1 MGDPKKKQKTYK
13 TPKRPYDSDQLLEEL
28 RTIGAYGLRNKRE
41 LWKAHTE
48 LSHMRGRAR
57 ELLSLDAEEKAARQA
72 LIINKLAKR
81 GLVMENGRLE
91 DVLTLSVEDLL
102 ERRIQTYIFR
112 RGLASSLFQAR
123 QLITHGHISI
133 NGRKVTSPSY
143 QIKVTDE
150 ETLDYAAG
158 SPYNNPAH
166 PLRMELQVEEAV
178 EAAPSTEVRK
188 LE

>member
-1 MGDPKKKQKTYK
+1 MGDPKKKSKTYT
-13 TPKRPYDSDQLLEEL
+13 TPKRPYDSDALMEEL

-57 ELLSLDAEEKAARQA
+57 DLLSLDPEERVIREQQ
-72 LIINKLAKR
+72 LVNKLALR

-91 DVLTLSVEDLL
+91 DVLTLSVEDIL
-102 ERRIQTYIFR
+102 ERRLQTYIFR

-123 QLITHGHISI
+123 QLITHGHIAI
-133 NGRKVTSPSY
+133 NDRKVTSPSY
-143 QIKVTDE
+143 QVKITDE
-150 ETLDYAAG
+150 ETLDYAKS
-158 SPYNNPAH
+158 SPYNSPSH
-166 PLRMELQVEEAV
+166 PLRRELEVEEAV
-178 EAAPSTEVRK
+178 EVEPSTESRQ

>member
-1 MGDPKKKQKTYK
+1 LGDPKKKSKTYT
-13 TPKRPYDSDQLLEEL
+13 TPKRPYDSDALMEEL

-57 ELLSLDAEEKAARQA
+57 DLLSLEADERVIREQQ
-72 LIINKLAKR
+72 LVNKLALR

-102 ERRIQTYIFR
+102 ERRLQTYIFR

-123 QLITHGHISI
+123 QLITHGHIAISD
-133 NGRKVTSPSY
+133 RKVTSPSY
-143 QIKVTDE
+143 QVKITDE
-150 ETLDYAAG
+150 ETLDYAKS
-158 SPYNNPAH
+158 SPYNNPSH
-166 PLRMELQVEEAV
+166 PLRRELEVEEAI
-178 EAAPSTEVRK
+178 EPEPSTESRQ

>member
-13 TPKRPYDSDQLLEEL
+13 TPKRPYDSDALMEEL

-57 ELLSLDAEEKAARQA
+57 ELLSLDAEEKASRQS

-102 ERRIQTYIFR
+102 ERRIQTYIYR
-112 RGLASSLFQAR
+112 RGLAASLFQAR

-158 SPYNNPAH
+158 SPYHNPAH
-166 PLRMELQVEEAV
+166 PMRMELEVEEAV
-178 EAAPSTEVRK
+178 EAAPSTETRK

>member
-13 TPKRPYDSDQLLEEL
+13 TPKRPYFHENLMEEL

-57 ELLSLDAEEKAARQA
+57 DLLSLDAEEKVERQQQ
-72 LIINKLAKR
+72 IINKLAVR

-112 RGLASSLFQAR
+112 RGLAGSLFQAR
-123 QLITHGHISI
+123 QLITHGHIAI

-143 QIKVTDE
+143 QIKITDE
-150 ETLDYAAG
+150 ETLDYAVS
-158 SPYNNPAH
+158 SPYHNPAH
-166 PLRMELQVEEAV
+166 PLRRELEVEEAV
-178 EAAPSTEVRK
+178 EAEPSREARK

>member
-1 MGDPKKKQKTYK
+1 MGDPKKKSKTYS
-13 TPKRPYDSDQLLEEL
+13 TPKRPYDSEALMEEL

-48 LSHMRGRAR
+48 LSHMRGQAR
-57 ELLSLDAEEKAARQA
+57 DLLSLDAEERVIREQQ
-72 LIINKLAKR
+72 IINKLSLR

-102 ERRIQTYIFR
+102 ERRLQTYIFR

-133 NGRKVTSPSY
+133 DDRKVTAPSY
-143 QIKVTDE
+143 QVRITDE
-150 ETLDYAAG
+150 ETLDYAKS

-166 PLRMELQVEEAV
+166 PLRRELEVEEAV
-178 EAAPSTEVRK
+178 EAEPSTEARK

>member
-1 MGDPKKKQKTYK
+1 MGDPKKKSKTYT
-13 TPKRPYDSDQLLEEL
+13 TPKRPYDSDALMEEL

-57 ELLSLDAEEKAARQA
+57 DLLSLDAEERVVREQQ
-72 LIINKLAKR
+72 LVNKLAKR

-102 ERRIQTYIFR
+102 ERRLQTYIFR

-123 QLITHGHISI
+123 QLITHGHIAI
-133 NGRKVTSPSY
+133 NDRKVTAPSY
-143 QIKVTDE
+143 QIKITDE
-150 ETLDYAAG
+150 ETLDYARS

-166 PLRMELQVEEAV
+166 PLRRELEVEEV
-178 EAAPSTEVRK
+178 IEAEPSTESRQ

>member
-1 MGDPKKKQKTYK
+1 LGDPKKKSKTYT
-13 TPKRPYDSDQLLEEL
+13 TPKRPWNSDALMEEL

-57 ELLSLDAEEKAARQA
+57 DLLSLEPEERVIREQQ
-72 LIINKLAKR
+72 LVNKLAKR

-102 ERRIQTYIFR
+102 ERRLQTYIFR
-112 RGLASSLFQAR
+112 RGLANSLFQAR
-123 QLITHGHISI
+123 QLITHGHIAI
-133 NGRKVTSPSY
+133 NNRKVTSPSY
-143 QIKVTDE
+143 QVKITDE
-150 ETLDYAAG
+150 ETLDYAMS
-158 SPYNNPAH
+158 SPYNNPSH
-166 PLRMELQVEEAV
+166 PLRRELEVEEAV
-178 EAAPSTEVRK
+178 AVEPSTEGRQ

>member
-13 TPKRPYDSDQLLEEL
+13 TPKRPYDSDALMAEL

-41 LWKAHTE
+41 LWKAETE
-48 LSHMRGRAR
+48 LSHMRGQAR
-57 ELLSLDAEEKAARQA
+57 DLLSLDAEERVIKEQQ
-72 LIINKLAKR
+72 IINKLAQR

-102 ERRIQTYIFR
+102 ERRLQTYIFR
-112 RGLASSLFQAR
+112 RGMASSLFQAR

-133 NGRKVTSPSY
+133 NNRKVTAPSY
-143 QIKVTDE
+143 QVRITDE
-150 ETLDYAAG
+150 ETLDYAKS

-166 PLRMELQVEEAV
+166 QLRRELEVEEVADV
-178 EAAPSTEVRK
+178 EPSTEARK